1 MMVGRRDVGHAVTS
15 PTPTPGHTKAF
26 ADHFS
31 AHAKTYSRFR
41 PRYSTALFDW
51 LAVVSP
57 GTGHAWDA
65 GTGNGQVAQ
74 RLVAR
79 FARVTATDAS
89 EEQIR
94 NAVPHTRIAYSVAQY
109 ESGLPA
115 GSVQLVTVGQALH
128 WFDAD
133 AFCKEAKRVLQP
145 KGILAAFA
153 YVHSTIAPELDLL
166 MHHHHSV
173 TLGRYWPREHHLIHE
188 EYRSIAL
195 PIDELPAPPFEMQ
208 EVWTVEQYL
217 GFLRSWSATQKL
229 IAAQGEE
236 PILAFERTFAEA
248 WGNVARRA
256 VRWPMFIRA
265 GEIR

>member
-1 MMVGRRDVGHAVTS
+1 MSAKP
-15 PTPTPGHTKAF
+15 PTPFNTKAF

-31 AHAKTYSRFR
+31 AHAATYLKFR
-41 PRYSTALFDW
+41 PRYPLALFQW

-57 GTGHAWDA
+57 GTGLAWDA

-74 RLVAR
+74 GLVTR
-79 FARVTATDAS
+79 FARVKATDAS
-89 EEQIR
+89 EEQIK
-94 NAVPHTRIAYSVAQY
+94 NAIPHGRITYGVAQY
-109 ESGLPA
+109 ESGLDA
-115 GSVQLVTVGQALH
+115 GSAQLVTVGQALH

-133 AFCKEAKRVLQP
+133 AFCKEARRVLQP

-153 YVHSTIAPELDLL
+153 YVHSTITPEIDLL
-166 MHHHHSV
+166 VRHHHDV
-173 TLGRYWPREHHLIHE
+173 TLGHYWAKEHHYIHE

-195 PIDELPAPPFEMQ
+195 PIDELVAPPFEMH
-208 EVWTVEQYL
+208 EEWALNGYI

-229 IAAQGEE
+229 IAARGEE
-236 PILAFERTFAEA
+236 PIVAFEHKLAEA
-248 WGNVARRA
+248 WGDVARRT

>member
-1 MMVGRRDVGHAVTS
+1 VTS
-15 PTPTPGHTKAF
+15 RTPTPRSTQAF

-31 AHAKTYSRFR
+31 AHATTYARYR
-41 PRYSTALFDW
+41 PRYPSALFQW

-57 GTGHAWDA
+57 STALAWDA

-74 RLVAR
+74 GLVTR
-79 FARVTATDAS
+79 FAKVTATDAS

-94 NAVPHTRIAYSVAQY
+94 NAIPHARITYGVAQY
-109 ESGLPA
+109 ESGLA
-115 GSVQLVTVGQALH
+115 AKSAQLVTVGQALH

-133 AFCKEAKRVLQP
+133 AFCKEARRVLQP
-145 KGILAAFA
+145 KGVLAAFA
-153 YVHSTIAPELDLL
+153 YVHSTITPELDLL
-166 MHHHHSV
+166 MQHHHGV
-173 TLGRYWPREHHLIHE
+173 TLGHYWPKEHHYIHE

-195 PIDELPAPPFEMQ
+195 PIDELAAPPFEMQ
-208 EVWTVEQYL
+208 EEWTLEQYL

-229 IAAQGEE
+229 IAARGEE

-248 WGNVARRA
+248 WGRVERRK